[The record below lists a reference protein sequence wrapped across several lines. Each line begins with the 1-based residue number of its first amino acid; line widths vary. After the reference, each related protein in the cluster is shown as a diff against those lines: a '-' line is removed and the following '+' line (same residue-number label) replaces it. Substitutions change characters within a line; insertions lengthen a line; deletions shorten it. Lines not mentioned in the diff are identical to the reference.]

1 MMKKSLKVGVFVL
14 CCVMVILCLTG
25 CVFGNV
31 NQTLTLGGEYALLL
45 NNGSWYDEQGNLVLQ
60 LDEYRGCTIAGDQEI
75 YRGGFFVDTDFT
87 CYIED
92 DTVVPETTESTGNGL
107 LVFNLNDGPHVYEWT
122 DELSSDSETWHFEIG
137 SKQNENIL
145 YWEGKILHQ
154 EVEGTDD
161 NVPTLGI

>member
-1 MMKKSLKVGVFVL
+1 MMKKSLKIGVFIL
-14 CCVMVILCLTG
+14 CCVMVTLCLSG

-60 LDEYRGCTIAGDQEI
+60 LDEYRGCTIAGDQET

-92 DTVVPETTESTGNGL
+92 DVAVPGTT
-107 LVFNLNDGPHVYEWT
+107 
-122 DELSSDSETWHFEIG
+122 
-137 SKQNENIL
+137 
-145 YWEGKILHQ
+145 
-154 EVEGTDD
+154 
-161 NVPTLGI
+161 